1 MDHVRLLVTP
11 VPCRC
16 LIMDI
21 NCIEAQKTLVLNQL
35 VCEGRT
41 REAATKV
48 GDLIHLVDRFEPLNH
63 SLYYQLS
70 LPLAR
75 LVRAV

>member
-1 MDHVRLLVTP
+1 MRLLVTP